1 MKQRIAPPLR
11 ALARTLAPLL
21 GLALALA
28 SPLAAAAGDLPPPE
42 AVARALDNSPL
53 LQAAG
58 HRIDAEQANKERLEA
73 GAHEWALQMGTQ
85 RRRTLAPG
93 EPRYSE
99 WNAGLARA
107 FRLPGKAALDS
118 ELGDKGVEIARM
130 THEDQRHE
138 SSRLLL
144 QSWFGWLRA
153 REGVGLWQAQVD
165 ILQRQAQAV
174 ARRRQLGDAARIE
187 GMQADAAA
195 AAAGAQLAQAEAR
208 AAASAEDLRR
218 LFPELPLPERIA
230 LSQPQAPAGTEQAW
244 IDAIVAGSHEL
255 ATARLEA
262 ERARLSTRRTRQEE
276 LPDPTLGVHVG
287 HERGGEERIIGL
299 TLSVPLPGA
308 ARRAGSAA
316 AGAEAA
322 ASSAREAAVLRRIS
336 ADAARLYLGVHA
348 SRSGWQRSEAAAAQ
362 LTQAADLTAR
372 AYQLGEGS
380 LAEVLA
386 ARRLA
391 FEAQLAARQLQLD
404 ALEQGYRLE
413 LDAHRLW
420 DIDAPANASVATQ
433 N

>member
-1 MKQRIAPPLR
+1 MRPCDLRHITPRILAF
-11 ALARTLAPLL
+11 ALA
-21 GLALALA
+21 GALALA
-28 SPLAAAAGDLPPPE
+28 SPLAGAASELPPPD
-42 AVARALDNSPL
+42 AVARALDHSPL

-58 HRIDAEQANKERLEA
+58 HRVDAEQANKERLQA
-73 GAHEWALQMGTQ
+73 GAHEWALQMGAQ

-93 EPRYSE
+93 EARYNE

-107 FRLPGKAALDS
+107 FRLPGKAALDG

-130 THEDQRHE
+130 AHEDQRHE

-144 QSWFGWLRA
+144 HYWFTWLRA
-153 REGVGLWQAQVD
+153 RESAGLWQAQVE
-165 ILQRQAQAV
+165 LLERQAQTV

-187 GMQADAAA
+187 TMQADAAA
-195 AAAGAQLAQAEAR
+195 AAAGAQLTQAVAA
-208 AAASAEDLRR
+208 AAASAEDIRR

-230 LSQPQAPAGTEQAW
+230 LSQPQAPNGTEQAW
-244 IDAIVAGSHEL
+244 IDAIVTSSHEL
-255 ATARLEA
+255 SAARLEA
-262 ERARLSTRRTRQEE
+262 ERARLGTRRSQQEE
-276 LPDPTLGVHVG
+276 MPDPTLGVHVG
-287 HERGGEERIIGL
+287 HERGGEERILGL

-308 ARRAGSAA
+308 ARRAASAA

-322 ASSAREAAVLRRIS
+322 ASAAREAGVLRRVS
-336 ADAARLYLGVHA
+336 ADAARLYLSANA
-348 SRSGWQRSEAAAAQ
+348 SLRGWQGSAAAARQ

-372 AYQLGEGS
+372 AYQLGEGT
-380 LAEVLA
+380 LTEVLA

-420 DIDAPANASVATQ
+420 DLDSAAND
-433 N
+433 